1 MYKCECGKEFQ
12 KANSLNAH
20 FCYCKIHRKGK
31 PIKDKFGKSR
41 NNWKGKTYE
50 EVMGEERAKIL
61 KKEISERNKKWHQN
75 IGFSEKTK
83 NKFSILRKQQLENNS
98 HIKWFI
104 VNNGEKDIKVQ
115 GKWEKDVAN
124 WLNKQNIKWDR
135 KTLKYSNHRRY
146 TPDFY
151 LKDYDWYLE
160 VKGWLRDIDIIKMSK
175 VIEEHHIVIKML
187 NKKEYKQLDNITIL
201 DLVDFVQM
209 VE

>member
-115 GKWEKDVAN
+115 GKWDQH
-124 WLNKQNIKWDR
+124 W
-135 KTLKYSNHRRY
+135 
-146 TPDFY
+146 
-151 LKDYDWYLE
+151 
-160 VKGWLRDIDIIKMSK
+160 
-175 VIEEHHIVIKML
+175 
-187 NKKEYKQLDNITIL
+187 
-201 DLVDFVQM
+201 
-209 VE
+209 